1 MNEQDTAS
9 LLEGA
14 KAVLDAN
21 HTGRYT
27 APSSNVYPHQWLW
40 DSCFIAIGLR
50 HYDVGRAKQEI
61 LSLLN
66 GQWHN
71 GMVPNMIF
79 TETGAG
85 KRHAGIWNSAVS
97 PNSPDNR
104 ATSGITQPPMIA
116 EAIVKI
122 GEKLKKAERRAW
134 YKQTYPALLKYHEWL
149 YAERDPH
156 REGLVLQIHPWET
169 GLDNT
174 PPWMQEMHEHQLA
187 YWIRA
192 IRLLRL
198 GGVIN
203 LVRNDTKHIP
213 AAERIDIIDALGLF
227 STQRRLRRKGYD
239 INRILRRSL
248 FAIEDVTFNCI
259 FIRANQHLRSIA
271 DFIKEELPP
280 ELAADIDRTEKA
292 LEQLWD
298 EYSGQYYSRNF
309 VTHTFLKQSTIAT
322 LMPLYTGIISKKKAK
337 QLVGLL
343 ENQFSFG
350 TAYPV
355 PSVPVSSPLFDED
368 GYWQGPT
375 WINTNW
381 LIIDGL
387 RRMGFEDHATAL
399 TQSTIELVQRGG
411 FYEYFNPNSGEPVG
425 APNFSWTAALTV
437 DLVKS

>member
-1 MNEQDTAS
+1 MNEQPG

-14 KAVLDAN
+14 KAVLDMNFKGA
-21 HTGRYT
+21 YT
-27 APSSNVYPHQWLW
+27 APSDSVYPHQWLW

-50 HYDVGRAKQEI
+50 HYDIERAKQEI
-61 LSLLN
+61 LSLLD

-71 GMVPNMIF
+71 GMLPNMIF
-79 TETGAG
+79 TETGTG
-85 KRHAGIWNSAVS
+85 RRHAGIWNSAVN
-97 PNSPDNR
+97 PNSPDGQ
-104 ATSGITQPPMIA
+104 ATSGITQPPMLA
-116 EAIVKI
+116 EAIVLI
-122 GEKLKKAERRAW
+122 GEKLKKSERRVW
-134 YKQTYPALLKYHEWL
+134 YRQTYPALLRYHEWL
-149 YAERDPH
+149 YQERDPH
-156 REGLVLQIHPWET
+156 KEGLVLQIHPWET

-187 YWIRA
+187 YWIR
-192 IRLLRL
+192 IVKFLRL
-198 GGVIN
+198 GGIIN
-203 LVRNDTKHIP
+203 VFRNDTKRIP
-213 AAERIDIIDALGLF
+213 ASQRIDIIDALGLF

-239 INRILRRSL
+239 INRILRHSL
-248 FAIEDVTFNCI
+248 FAIEDLTFNSI
-259 FIRANQHLRSIA
+259 FIRANQHLQDIA
-271 DFIKEELPP
+271 AFLKEELSA
-280 ELAADIDRTEKA
+280 ELTADMQRTETA

-298 EYSGQYYSRNF
+298 EYSGQFYSRNF

-322 LMPLYTGIISKKKAK
+322 LMPLYTGVIPKKKAK

-387 RRMGFEDHATAL
+387 RRMGYEDHAEAL
-399 TQSTIELVQRGG
+399 RQSTLELVQRGG
-411 FYEYFNPNSGEPVG
+411 FHEYFKPNSGEPAG
-425 APNFSWTAALTV
+425 ADNFSWTAALTI
-437 DLVKS
+437 DLLKR